1 MCRLRLAGRLSI
13 VETLVGPLGPSAQR
27 SSINR
32 GSVMFLLKKIVSP
45 LFFPLP
51 MSVAVIAAGLA
62 LLWFAKKRQ
71 KAGKVLVTIG
81 LALLLLFS
89 NGAVS
94 RVLIA
99 SLERRHK
106 PILYD
111 GRAPATFS
119 DVKWIVVL
127 GGGHAPAERTPGTS
141 QLSYRALPRVVEA
154 VRLHRLLPHTKLITS
169 GASFG
174 APKSDAAIMALAA
187 QELGVPAGAIVLEE
201 KSRDTK
207 DQARY
212 IRTMVGADRFILVT
226 AAYHMPRAVALFR
239 KQGLDPI
246 PAPADYRGRASAG
259 PAWWLGYPGEHALF
273 CSRTA
278 IREYLGLAWAKLR
291 GQI

>member
-1 MCRLRLAGRLSI
+1 
-13 VETLVGPLGPSAQR
+13 
-27 SSINR
+27 
-32 GSVMFLLKKIVSP
+32 MFLLKKIVSP

-51 MSVAVIAAGLA
+51 MSVALVAAGLA

-71 KAGKVLVTIG
+71 QAGKILVTVG

-89 NGAVS
+89 NAAVS
-94 RVLIA
+94 RTLIA
-99 SLERRHK
+99 PLERCHK

-111 GRAPATFS
+111 GRVPVTFS
-119 DVKWIVVL
+119 DIKWIVVL
-127 GGGHAPAERTPGTS
+127 GGGHAPHDRMPNTS

-154 VRLHRLLPHTKLITS
+154 VRLHRLLPHAKLITS

-174 APKSDAAIMALAA
+174 APQRDAAIMALAA
-187 QELGVPAGAIVLEE
+187 QELGVPADAILLEE

-212 IRTMVGADRFILVT
+212 IRSMIARDKFILVT

-239 KQGLDPI
+239 KQGIDPI
-246 PAPADYRGRASAG
+246 PAPADFRGQASVS
-259 PAWWLGYPGEHALF
+259 PAWYLPYPGEHALF

-278 IREYLGLAWAKLR
+278 IREYLGLAWARLR

>member
-1 MCRLRLAGRLSI
+1 
-13 VETLVGPLGPSAQR
+13 
-27 SSINR
+27 
-32 GSVMFLLKKIVSP
+32 MFLFKKLASP
-45 LFFPLP
+45 LLFPLP
-51 MSVAVIAAGLA
+51 MSAALVAAGLA
-62 LLWFAKKRQ
+62 LLWFSKKRQ
-71 KAGKVLVTIG
+71 TAGKILATCG

-89 NGAVS
+89 NAAVS
-94 RVLIA
+94 RLLIA
-99 SLERRHK
+99 SLERGHK
-106 PILYD
+106 PLLDD
-111 GRAPATFS
+111 GRALVTFS

-127 GGGHAPAERTPGTS
+127 GGGHAPHDRMPNTS

-154 VRLHRLLPHTKLITS
+154 VRLHRLLPQAKLITS

-246 PAPADYRGRASAG
+246 PAPADFRGRASAA
-259 PAWWLGYPGEHALF
+259 PAWRLPYPGEHALF